1 MYPTIP
7 CTLVS
12 KCTLKSPKCYGCPK
26 NLRACLPYYNYS
38 LQFPK
43 LPSLIIF
50 LIQEQGLG
58 SQAAILE
65 MMTSTSSQIIVIPM
79 KTQAAAL
86 PLVVIVTV
94 KVPMLQM
101 THMTVFTEVKIQ
113 SIRMR
118 SLRELHLQ
126 VQMLTFSDYFTS
138 QFYKCRLLVP
148 LLPTKNNCPI
158 NLL

>member
-12 KCTLKSPKCYGCPK
+12 KCTL
-26 NLRACLPYYNYS
+26 NLGACLPYYNYS

-101 THMTVFTEVKIQ
+101 THMTVFTEVKSQ
-113 SIRMR
+113 SIRM
-118 SLRELHLQ
+118 RELHLQ
-126 VQMLTFSDYFTS
+126 VQRLSAYNS
-138 QFYKCRLLVP
+138 RFYKCQLLVP
-148 LLPTKNNCPI
+148 LLPTQNNCPI

>member
-1 MYPTIP
+1 MYSTMYSKSTLYTIP

-26 NLRACLPYYNYS
+26 NLRACLPYYNYY
-38 LQFPK
+38 K
-43 LPSLIIF
+43 LLSLIIF

-138 QFYKCRLLVP
+138 QFYKCRLLV
-148 LLPTKNNCPI
+148 
-158 NLL
+158 